1 MKVSENAKRTREHK
15 HNRSLGIL
23 RIRTIIWEM
32 EGKTEHL
39 GKIIKEDSPP
49 THTQFKRA
57 GQWTHCPLY
66 RSVNSSST
74 LNSGA
79 LSFYEVD
86 LSLVLLIFQETTKL
100 FFHLD
105 CGLFFSF

>member
-15 HNRSLGIL
+15 YNRSLGIL

-49 THTQFKRA
+49 RHTHNLKEQ
-57 GQWTHCPLY
+57 
-66 RSVNSSST
+66 V
-74 LNSGA
+74 SG
-79 LSFYEVD
+79 LIVLCTD
-86 LSLVLLIFQETTKL
+86 L
-100 FFHLD
+100 
-105 CGLFFSF
+105 